1 MHQDEHGSVS
11 DPVHRDEGL
20 VSTGGISAQAHVAR
34 SDELAAVPHESVHTC
49 LGCRSAQTVNGIR
62 FDLLGRREL
71 VQITQSFV
79 DCGRSHVVHFLA
91 VDPTVRAAGDA
102 GYRRVLN
109 EGDLN
114 IADGQPIAWA
124 VRLNGQH
131 TARIAGTDG
140 FGLLCDAGVPEARTH
155 YLYGGSQQTSDRLR
169 FQLRRRDP
177 GISVVGAEAPP
188 FGMPTD
194 AELQSSA
201 ARVRASGADFL
212 WIGIGTPNQHHV
224 ADRLRELGA
233 APVIL
238 CVGAAFDFMAGTKQR
253 APEWMQ
259 RLGLEWSHRLLSEP
273 RRLGPRYLAGNP
285 QFVLSVAREYLRPAE
300 IAE

>member
-1 MHQDEHGSVS
+1 MHQQDQEPAPEAAEDG
-11 DPVHRDEGL
+11 RQEGDADT
-20 VSTGGISAQAHVAR
+20 VAQR
-34 SDELAAVPHESVHTC
+34 LLYPSESLAAVPDESLHSC
-49 LGCRSAQTVNGIR
+49 LGCSAAQTVNGIR
-62 FDLLGRREL
+62 IDLLGRPEL
-71 VQITQSFV
+71 VRIAQSFV
-79 DCGRSHVVHFLA
+79 ECGRSHIVHFLA
-91 VDPTVRAAGDA
+91 VDPTVRAERDTL
-102 GYRRVLN
+102 YRKVLN

-124 VRLNGQH
+124 VRLKRQH

-140 FGLLCDAGVPEARTH
+140 FGLLCDAGVQQSRRH

-177 GISVVGAEAPP
+177 AIRVVGAEAPP
-188 FGMPTD
+188 FGMPTEE
-194 AELQSSA
+194 ELVVSA
-201 ARVRASGADFL
+201 ARARASGADFM

-224 ADRLRELGA
+224 ASRLRALGA

-253 APEWMQ
+253 APEWLQ
-259 RLGLEWSHRLLSEP
+259 RMGLEWSHRLLSEP

-285 QFVLSVAREYLRPAE
+285 RFLAGVAREYLGVGASR
-300 IAE
+300 